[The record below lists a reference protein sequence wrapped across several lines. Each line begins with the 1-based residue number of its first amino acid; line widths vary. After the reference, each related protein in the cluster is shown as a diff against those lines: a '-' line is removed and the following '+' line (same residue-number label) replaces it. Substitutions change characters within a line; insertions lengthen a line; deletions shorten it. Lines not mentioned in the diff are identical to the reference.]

1 MSSYMTGEL
10 LLFARAVWYGA
21 CLLLLYDVLRIL
33 RRTIHHGP
41 VWTAVEDILYWV
53 FCAVWLFSRFYQEN
67 DGILR
72 AYFFAGIFLGA
83 LACRA
88 SISRFFV
95 GFGVWLLT
103 ACGKI
108 LGIPLK
114 GAKRMIKRLKIQLFR
129 FKINLNVSLNRK
141 KEKKV
146 VGNEKNEKQKQPKS
160 SKSTQE

>member
-1 MSSYMTGEL
+1 MTGEL

-88 SISRFFV
+88 SISRFFCRI
-95 GFGVWLLT
+95 W
-103 ACGKI
+103 
-108 LGIPLK
+108 
-114 GAKRMIKRLKIQLFR
+114 RLAAARLRENIGNSVER
-129 FKINLNVSLNRK
+129 RK
-141 KEKKV
+141 KNDKKV
-146 VGNEKNEKQKQPKS
+146 ENSVVS
-160 SKSTQE
+160 V

>member
-72 AYFFAGIFLGA
+72 AYFLPAFFWGLLRAEQVSAVFLSDLASGCCAAAGKY
-83 LACRA
+83 
-88 SISRFFV
+88 
-95 GFGVWLLT
+95 WE
-103 ACGKI
+103 
-108 LGIPLK
+108 
-114 GAKRMIKRLKIQLFR
+114 FR
-129 FKINLNVSLNRK
+129 
-141 KEKKV
+141 
-146 VGNEKNEKQKQPKS
+146 
-160 SKSTQE
+160 